1 MKQKRENVMNITKKL
16 SDEDKK
22 KLLEG
27 IKKHSEKY
35 LFGSKHTVK
44 KGKQ

>member
-1 MKQKRENVMNITKKL
+1 MGKAKKL
-16 SDEDKK
+16 SEEDKK

-35 LFGSKHTVK
+35 LFGSKHTTK

>member
-1 MKQKRENVMNITKKL
+1 MSKKKKI

-35 LFGSKHTVK
+35 LFGSKHTTK

>member
-1 MKQKRENVMNITKKL
+1 MSKVKKL

-35 LFGSKHTVK
+35 LFGSKNTVK
-44 KGKQ
+44 KEKQ